1 MTKVVVAMGLI
12 LISCFMIFE
21 PFKIFFKTDTYY
33 CYDYPS
39 KYVLIMFLFTK
50 ISLICNPAI
59 ATKVSVLVGGDL
71 E

>member
-21 PFKIFFKTDTYY
+21 PFKIFFKN
-33 CYDYPS
+33 YDYPS

-50 ISLICNPAI
+50 ISLICDSAI
-59 ATKVSVLVGGDL
+59 STKVSVLVGGDL

>member
-33 CYDYPS
+33 DYPS
-39 KYVLIMFLFTK
+39 NYVLIMFLFTK